1 MANQRWEMGAMSV
14 YQNSHV
20 RIELFSYVKVFVY
33 PRNFNNHLVRE
44 WTIYCFSL
52 SIRVFNGLKY
62 GPIYTNPVIF

>member
-1 MANQRWEMGAMSV
+1 MGAMSV

-33 PRNFNNHLVRE
+33 PEILITSWYVSERSIV
-44 WTIYCFSL
+44 FSL